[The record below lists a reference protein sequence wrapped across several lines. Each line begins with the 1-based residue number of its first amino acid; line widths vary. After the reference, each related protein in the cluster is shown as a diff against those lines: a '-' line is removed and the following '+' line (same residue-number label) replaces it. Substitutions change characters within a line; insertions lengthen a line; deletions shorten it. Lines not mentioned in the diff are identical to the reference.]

1 MSDFP
6 NWFNITAKDNFNTLL
21 PKKMRNKS
29 NLKALQIGAYT
40 GDASEWILTN
50 TKWEL
55 NDVDT
60 WEGSQEVG
68 HQTINF
74 EDVEAYYDKRH
85 GDNASLHKFKMSS
98 DTFFNV
104 FIHEPDTYDFIYI
117 DGDHTA
123 SQTVKDGLNAF
134 QMLKP
139 GGIIAFDDYTWASG
153 KGSYYDP
160 APGVDAF
167 HHICKDLIELLVA
180 NSQVWFKKL

>member
-6 NWFNITAKDNFNTLL
+6 NWFNITAKDNFDTLL
-21 PKKMRNKS
+21 PKKMRS
-29 NLKALQIGAYT
+29 NSSIKALQIGAYT
-40 GDASEWILTN
+40 GDATEWIANN

-55 NDVDT
+55 DDVDT
-60 WEGSQEVG
+60 WQGSQEDA
-68 HQTINF
+68 HEQIDFTK
-74 EDVEAYYDKRH
+74 VESVYDSRHKDNKSIRKWKMTSDCFFYEYYQQ
-85 GDNASLHKFKMSS
+85 S
-98 DTFFNV
+98 D
-104 FIHEPDTYDFIYI
+104 EYDFIYI

-134 QMLKP
+134 QLLKP